1 MRRLWGVLWGAW
13 GILAFACADSS
24 SSAPRTPNGML
35 WAGTTFQLRATA
47 TVSGSLTAFSE
58 EALVRVG
65 QVIQWQWQLE
75 SSAGLSTPQGSSAIF
90 RVRVVN
96 DGNAWD
102 NLNFGLAQYELEDTP
117 RWTVALFEN
126 PANDGQ
132 TSGSR
137 QISGAGS
144 LLPPG
149 SSMLYLVRMTPPD
162 GSIPTDG
169 AWASL
174 RASTSN
180 GANSQTVGE
189 FTAGVVR
196 SAWVPLRAWCYANQV
211 QHVAPV
217 LYQGRLFWMGTDITT
232 NDTRIFWTRDPVEN
246 TQTGASLGNERLV
259 YGRVLRNFTSTG
271 FSLSLGTGW
280 FTGRGNQLVR
290 IDLGQVVSNNA
301 GSDPLSVVQFP
312 TGVLPRLDLEPLVF
326 NGRLYV
332 AGSDNR
338 LYAIRD
344 DGARVG
350 QSAPVPN
357 LYGAFSTNL
366 VNIGRAFYIGT
377 TNGWILQFDAL
388 TGNLRT
394 ARRVATQAL
403 HSLAPTPF
411 GRALLARAGNR
422 EILGIN
428 PNQLN
433 VLWKRTVE
441 EDIVSPVA
449 SSPLREVGA
458 VVTRTG
464 TLLAFQARTGVNLPH
479 YPQRVFEDQTLTR
492 ATLGFAR
499 RADRR
504 ATYVY
509 ILAQRDTGSP
519 TQHQALFQAVTLE
532 NPFNR
537 VEFTELSL
545 HTGSEYLPWMLFT
558 GNRNTSLCLIAS
570 RRAETNWGTV
580 AAIPLR

>member
-1 MRRLWGVLWGAW
+1 MRRLWGVLWGAS
-13 GILAFACADSS
+13 GIIAFVCADSS
-24 SSAPRTPNGML
+24 SSVPRTPNGML

-47 TVSGSLTAFSE
+47 TADGNLAAFSNDTQ
-58 EALVRVG
+58 VRVG
-65 QVIQWQWQLE
+65 QVIRWQWQPA
-75 SSAGLSTPQGSSAIF
+75 SPAGQSAQQGNSAIF

-102 NLNFGLAQYELEDTP
+102 NLNFGLAQYEFDDTP

-126 PANDGQ
+126 PAGDGQ
-132 TSGSR
+132 VPGSR

-149 SSMLYLVRMTPPD
+149 SSMLYLVRLTPP
-162 GSIPTDG
+162 GSSIPTDG

-180 GANSQTVGE
+180 GANPQTLGE
-189 FTAGVVR
+189 FTAGVLR
-196 SAWVPLRAWCYANQV
+196 STWVPLRAWCYGNQV

-217 LYQGRLFWMGTDITT
+217 LYQGQLFWMGTDITT
-232 NDTRIFWTRDPVEN
+232 NDTRIFWTGDTVEN
-246 TQTGASLGNERLV
+246 TQQNAPLGNERRV
-259 YGRVLRNFTSTG
+259 YGRVLRSFTPTG
-271 FSLSLGTGW
+271 FSLTLGAGW
-280 FTGRGNQLVR
+280 FMGRGSQLIR
-290 IDLGQVVSNNA
+290 IDLGQVVSNNT
-301 GSDPLSVVQFP
+301 GSDPFSVVQFP
-312 TGVLPRLDLEPLVF
+312 AGVSPRLDLEPLVF

-338 LYAIRD
+338 LYAIRE
-344 DGARVG
+344 DGVRVG

-366 VNIGRAFYIGT
+366 VNMGRAFYIGT
-377 TNGWILQFDAL
+377 SNGWILQFDAF
-388 TGNLRT
+388 TGTLRT
-394 ARRVATQAL
+394 ARRITSQSL

-411 GRALLARAGNR
+411 GRALLARAGDR

-433 VLWKRTVE
+433 VFWKRTLE

-449 SSPLREVGA
+449 SSPLSEVGA
-458 VVTRTG
+458 IVTRTG
-464 TLLAFQARTGVNLPH
+464 NLLAFQARTGVNLPH
-479 YPQRVFEDQTLTR
+479 YPQRVFEDQTLVR

-519 TQHQALFQAVTLE
+519 TQHQAMFQAVTLE

-537 VEFTELSL
+537 VAFTESSL
-545 HTGSEYLPWMLFT
+545 HIGSEYLPWMLFT
-558 GNRNTSLCLIAS
+558 GNRNISLCLIAS
-570 RRAETNWGTV
+570 RRASDYWGTV